1 MRPRVYCGTSA
12 HSAAQAAGFSH
23 IACHD
28 HRTPWVEVWRPR
40 ARGKDAGCLGH
51 VARRRKVL
59 PSHFER
65 RPPTHPLILKYR
77 GAAQACCVASATS
90 SVARPRLTVP
100 HVDSTPGP
108 HPQPSC
114 SAASVRALRKAICS
128 SSPILPTYSQ
138 PSSFSIAASLRQR
151 QVP

>member
-1 MRPRVYCGTSA
+1 FVLRRSKKDASHRLARTKARCWSASRRPRVYCGTAA

-59 PSHFER
+59 PCTFER
-65 RPPTHPLILKYR
+65 RPLTHSLILK
-77 GAAQACCVASATS
+77 
-90 SVARPRLTVP
+90 
-100 HVDSTPGP
+100 TP
-108 HPQPSC
+108 
-114 SAASVRALRKAICS
+114 
-128 SSPILPTYSQ
+128 
-138 PSSFSIAASLRQR
+138 
-151 QVP
+151 